1 MTVVLVLCSWAA
13 LALFGGLV
21 MSAIGRAASSGDDLG
36 PTARGPLTSLTAHGD
51 SPRTAGSPP
60 GELLS

>member
-1 MTVVLVLCSWAA
+1 MTVVLVLCSWTA

-21 MSAIGRAASSGDDLG
+21 MSAIGRAASRADDSGAGG
-36 PTARGPLTSLTAHGD
+36 PLAALDTARDL
-51 SPRTAGSPP
+51 PRTARRA